1 MLITLKSL
9 QHETFK
15 LEIDPEQ
22 TVLDLKKKIE
32 ETKGT
37 TYGAS
42 HQKLIYAGKVMEDS
56 SKLSEYNIEEKKF
69 IVVMMVPPKSSEST
83 SSVGS
88 TSGTQKNSN
97 PSSQSVTT
105 PGNSSPAA
113 PTSASESQAPSKL
126 PTTSPTTAE
135 PAQAKETA
143 TSLTAAES
151 NLVFGDELEK
161 SIKQIMEMGYE
172 RDQVERAMR
181 ASFNNPERAVEYLI
195 SGLPTNIVP
204 DLEATSPASVD
215 TGSSVTATSAENAPP
230 TEANPL
236 EFLRNQPVFN
246 QMRQLLQQNPQV
258 LSSLMQ
264 SIGQSNPQL
273 LELIN
278 QNQESFVRMLNEPD
292 NPNVGAP
299 TGASPAAGGQQS
311 NLPPGLDNL
320 IGHAPMTPQDREA
333 IDRLKALG
341 FPEYLVIQA
350 YFAFDKNENS
360 AANFLFSAI
369 FEEN

>member
-1 MLITLKSL
+1 
-9 QHETFK
+9 
-15 LEIDPEQ
+15 
-22 TVLDLKKKIE
+22 
-32 ETKGT
+32 
-37 TYGAS
+37 
-42 HQKLIYAGKVMEDS
+42 MEDS

-69 IVVMMVPPKSSEST
+69 IVVMMVPPKSSESVP
-83 SSVGS
+83 SVGSS
-88 TSGTQKNSN
+88 TSGTQKIAN
-97 PSSQSVTT
+97 PSSQSVT
-105 PGNSSPAA
+105 GSSSAAA
-113 PTSASESQAPSKL
+113 PTSISESQTPTKL
-126 PTTSPTTAE
+126 STTSPSTAAE
-135 PAQAKETA
+135 TAQAKETTA

-151 NLVFGDELEK
+151 NLVFGEELEK
-161 SIKQIMEMGYE
+161 SITQIMEMGYE

-215 TGSSVTATSAENAPP
+215 TGSSVTATSADNAP
-230 TEANPL
+230 TNEANPL

-292 NPNVGAP
+292 NPNVGGSAP
-299 TGASPAAGGQQS
+299 TGANPAGGQQS

-333 IDRLKALG
+333 IDRVSLQTIPFTQSFTYKIISFQMRYKESCL
-341 FPEYLVIQA
+341 
-350 YFAFDKNENS
+350 S
-360 AANFLFSAI
+360 
-369 FEEN
+369 